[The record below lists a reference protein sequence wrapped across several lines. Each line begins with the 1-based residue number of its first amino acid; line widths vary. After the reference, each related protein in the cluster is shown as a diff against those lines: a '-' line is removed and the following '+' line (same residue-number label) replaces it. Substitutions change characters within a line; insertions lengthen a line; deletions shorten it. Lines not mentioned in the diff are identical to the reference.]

1 MRFSSPVVIGRDSE
15 LRVVNARLTT
25 TRASSGGTLF
35 LIGEAGIGKTRLAE
49 HCARAAAGAGMELLR
64 GRSSSTGPIVP
75 FRPLTEAIFS
85 LSRTGRLPD
94 NTELAPY
101 RPALARLIPEWRDP
115 AVPER
120 VASIVEL
127 AEAVLRL
134 VTAVAGSRGCVLIL
148 EDIHDAD
155 AETHAVVEYL
165 VDNLAD
171 LPILMVA
178 TMRPGSGPA
187 TDLAWAAAVR
197 RSATVVELHPL
208 SDQEVHELA
217 SACLDTDALP
227 VELTDRLVRDSE
239 GNPFVAEE
247 LLNSMIGA
255 RALVR
260 DGDGW
265 RFTDDPAIALPNTV
279 TLSVTRRL
287 AGLDPQART
296 LLHTAAVLGRR
307 FPVAAVRAATGLE
320 ERAMLSHLRS
330 GVDVEV
336 IMPDRSTPD
345 WYSFRHAL
353 TADAILATLTPAERS
368 ALAKRAADALEAAY
382 AGLPG
387 HWCQL
392 AAELR
397 QTAGDNRAAGLLFA
411 EAGRRA
417 LGDGATTSAV
427 TLLDRAYQMMSDP
440 PDPDARA
447 GILESLLNALAEA
460 GHADR
465 AFALVD
471 DATWANAVTLGVE
484 QHVSLRTRLAWVA
497 VVTGRWSDGAS
508 QVRIA
513 RAILGSSPPPGP
525 AAQVDVV
532 EAHLIFG
539 DGHGCG
545 RTTQAEQ
552 LVLQALAVAELAPMA
567 ETACQALQ
575 LLAMIARGRSFDEA
589 ESYLTR
595 MLMMA
600 EEHRLPLWRIN
611 ALFRLGVN
619 QSMRTGEQTLLRQ
632 AEQAAQVSGAIMLRH
647 SIEGV
652 YAIRAVMQGDYP
664 TGDEL
669 AARCAA
675 ATARLRNIDD
685 QQFALV
691 TAAASAAHR
700 GQRRLMELRL
710 EEFRAAGGGE
720 SGHVPL
726 AYGFCEAVCALLEE
740 DRPAAIRALDLA
752 RAWEDDHPNTYYMT
766 GRFGLR
772 PLLDAL
778 AGSMDRTGMEAV
790 ALAPAATL
798 RWNRQFLHLAK
809 AVVHG
814 RAGQGER
821 ATAEVALALDAAAP
835 YRMTFH
841 LGLRLVAE
849 AALAD
854 GWGEPVSWL
863 RAAEDHF
870 HNVDA
875 PVIAGACRGLLRQ
888 AGASL
893 GQRRSGHDRIPTRLR
908 AVGVT
913 VREHEV
919 LVLLAKGHDNQDLAT
934 LLHLSP
940 RTVEKHVASLLL
952 KTGHANRRALRDSV
966 DDLLRTDSRSG
977 SRR

>member
-1 MRFSSPVVIGRDSE
+1 MRFSSPVVIGRDAE
-15 LRVVNARLTT
+15 IRAVDARLTA
-25 TRASSGGTLF
+25 TRASSGGTIF

-49 HCARAAAGAGMELLR
+49 HCAHAAAEAGMELLR

-101 RPALARLIPEWRDP
+101 RPALARLVPEWRDP

-120 VASIVEL
+120 VSSIVEL

-134 VTAVAGSRGCVLIL
+134 VTAVAGGRGCVLIL

-155 AETHAVVEYL
+155 AETHAVLEYL

-171 LPILMVA
+171 LPILLVA

-187 TDLAWAAAVR
+187 TELAWAAAVR
-197 RSATVVELHPL
+197 RSATVVELRPL
-208 SDQEVHELA
+208 ADQEVHELA
-217 SACLDTDALP
+217 AACLNTDALP
-227 VELTDRLVRDSE
+227 AELTDRLVRDSE

-307 FPVAAVRAATGLE
+307 FPVAALRAATGLE

-336 IMPDRSTPD
+336 VMPDRSTPD

-368 ALAKRAADALEAAY
+368 ALAKRAADALESAY

-397 QTAGDNRAAGLLFA
+397 QTAGDNHAAGLLFA

-427 TLLDRAYQMMSDP
+427 TLLDRAYQLMSDP
-440 PDPDARA
+440 PDPEARA

-460 GHADR
+460 GHANR

-471 DATWANAVTLGVE
+471 DATWVNAVTLGVE
-484 QHVSLRTRLAWVA
+484 QHVSIRTRLAWVA
-497 VVTGRWSDGAS
+497 VTTGRWSDGAS

-513 RAILGSSPPPGP
+513 RAVLGSSPPPGP
-525 AAQVDVV
+525 AARVDVV

-539 DGHGCG
+539 DGDGCG

-552 LVLQALAVAELAPMA
+552 LVLQALAVAERVPMA

-575 LLAMIARGRSFDEA
+575 LLAMIARSRSFDEA

-595 MLMMA
+595 MLAIA

-632 AEQAAQVSGAIMLRH
+632 AEQAAQLSGAIMIGQ

-700 GQRRLMELRL
+700 GRRRLMEQRL
-710 EEFRAAGGGE
+710 EEFRAVGGGE

-778 AGSMDRTGMEAV
+778 AGSLDRTGMEAV
-790 ALAPAATL
+790 ALAPGATL

-809 AVVHG
+809 AVVYG
-814 RAGQGER
+814 RAGQRER
-821 ATAEVALALDAAAP
+821 AATEVALALEAAAP
-835 YRMTFH
+835 YRMSYH

-854 GWGEPVSWL
+854 GWGEPVAWL

-893 GQRRSGHDRIPTRLR
+893 GQRRSGHDRIPARLR

-919 LVLLAKGHDNQDLAT
+919 LVLLAKGHDNQDLAS

-952 KTGHANRRALRDSV
+952 KTGHANRRTLRDNV
-966 DDLLRTDSRSG
+966 DELLGPDSRSG